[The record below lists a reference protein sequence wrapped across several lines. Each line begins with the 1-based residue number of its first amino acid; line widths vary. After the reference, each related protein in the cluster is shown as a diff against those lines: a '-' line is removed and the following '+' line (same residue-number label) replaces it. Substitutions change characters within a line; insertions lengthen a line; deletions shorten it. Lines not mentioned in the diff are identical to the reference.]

1 MKKLVEVVEA
11 HVYQFASAKQEAV
24 VVVEAVEAPVFVA

>member
-24 VVVEAVEAPVFVA
+24 VVEAPVFVA